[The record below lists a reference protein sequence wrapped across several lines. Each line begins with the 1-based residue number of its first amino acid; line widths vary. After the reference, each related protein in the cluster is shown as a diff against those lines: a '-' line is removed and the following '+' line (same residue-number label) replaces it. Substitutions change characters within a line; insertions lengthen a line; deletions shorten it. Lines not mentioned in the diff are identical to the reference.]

1 MKTLDHNNIVSYL
14 DHSLR
19 PPQLVLE
26 YVSRGSL
33 ISVLR
38 SDVLTWAQCLTLSDT
53 FISGR
58 RSLRVGLVYIW
69 GGCGLHLGW
78 GWFIIW
84 GGCGLYLGWVQFISG
99 MGAVYIWG
107 GCGLHLGGCGL
118 HPVMS

>member
-58 RSLRVGLVYIW
+58 ISLRVGVVYIW
-69 GGCGLHLGW
+69 GGGGLYL
-78 GWFIIW
+78 
-84 GGCGLYLGWVQFISG
+84 GGCGLYLGWVRFISG
-99 MGAVYIWG
+99 VGVIYIW
-107 GCGLHLGGCGL
+107 GGCGL